1 MSNDR
6 DIVSVI
12 LVENNAQ
19 LLKHLQKTIGLID
32 QVEIVGNALIAQEAL
47 EMARDLK
54 PLVALVDYNLPDMNG
69 INLTEMLRREYP
81 NTQVILISQD
91 NYTDIVLQAI
101 RAGACDF
108 ITHDVSVKEL
118 TDVLKRA
125 AALAV
130 QDRVKPQYPF
140 GPAITEK
147 GPVAHGAANGKI
159 ITVYGAKG
167 GIGTTT
173 VAANLALA
181 MMEVNKDSRVVLVDG
196 SMQFGDAHLMF
207 NELGQLS
214 VMDLVP
220 RVLDLDREM
229 VESVLLLNRLSGVYI
244 MPAPPRPEFAEKITG
259 ESFARILE
267 YLRRIFDFV
276 IVNTNSYISD
286 TVLSALDAGE
296 VVVVVTAQSINA
308 IRNTRL
314 FFDLWNAVGMTKER
328 IHLVLNRHD
337 VESPIT
343 TERVSERLKFQLNTI
358 LPDDEAAARKADALG
373 QPILK
378 SSRDSDYSK
387 AVVSLAEQILK
398 RIDTVEKSEAQ
409 RLRLFVTA

>member
-6 DIVSVI
+6 DSISI
-12 LVENNAQ
+12 LVVENNPQ
-19 LLKHLQKTIGLID
+19 LLKHLQKTLGLID
-32 QVEIVGNALIAQEAL
+32 KVEIVGTALIAQEGL
-47 EMARDLK
+47 EMVRDLK

-69 INLTEMLRREYP
+69 INLTEILRREFP
-81 NTQVILISQD
+81 KTQVILISQD
-91 NYTDIVLQAI
+91 NYTEIVLQAI

-108 ITHDVSVKEL
+108 ITHDVSVKEF
-118 TDVLKRA
+118 TDVLTRA
-125 AALAV
+125 ATLAL
-130 QDRVKPQYPF
+130 QDRVKSQMAF
-140 GPAITEK
+140 ETIVTEK
-147 GPVAHGAANGKI
+147 GQAVQGSSNGKI

-167 GIGTTT
+167 GIGATT

-181 MMEVNKDSRVVLVDG
+181 MMEINKDSRVVLVDG

-220 RVLDLDREM
+220 RVLDLDRQM
-229 VESVLLLNRLSGVYI
+229 VESVMLFNRISGIYI
-244 MPAPPRPEFAEKITG
+244 LPAPPRPEFAEKITG

-267 YLRRIFDFV
+267 FLRRNFDYI

-286 TVLSALDAGE
+286 SVLAALDAGE
-296 VVVVVTAQSINA
+296 VVVLVTAQSINA

-314 FFDLWNAVGMTKER
+314 FLDLWNAVGMTKDR
-328 IHLVLNRHD
+328 IQLVLAMHD
-337 VESPIT
+337 PESPIT
-343 TERVSERLKFQLNTI
+343 SDRVSERLKFQVNTL
-358 LPDDEAAARKADALG
+358 LPIDADASRKADALG

-378 SSRDSDYSK
+378 SSRDSEYAK
-387 AVVSLAEQILK
+387 KVITLGEQIIK
-398 RIDTVEKSEAQ
+398 RIDMLEKSESP

>member
-286 TVLSALDAGE
+286 TVLSALDAG
-296 VVVVVTAQSINA
+296 
-308 IRNTRL
+308 
-314 FFDLWNAVGMTKER
+314 
-328 IHLVLNRHD
+328 
-337 VESPIT
+337 
-343 TERVSERLKFQLNTI
+343 
-358 LPDDEAAARKADALG
+358 
-373 QPILK
+373 
-378 SSRDSDYSK
+378 
-387 AVVSLAEQILK
+387 
-398 RIDTVEKSEAQ
+398 
-409 RLRLFVTA
+409 

>member
-6 DIVSVI
+6 ESISV
-12 LVENNAQ
+12 LVVENNPQ
-19 LLKHLQKTIGLID
+19 LLKHLQKTLGLID
-32 QVEIVGNALIAQEAL
+32 KVEVVGTGLIAQEGL
-47 EMARDLK
+47 EMVRDLK
-54 PLVALVDYNLPDMNG
+54 PLVVLVDYNLPDMNG
-69 INLTEMLRREYP
+69 INLTEILRREYP
-81 NTQVILISQD
+81 KSQVILISQD

-118 TDVLKRA
+118 TDVLTRA
-125 AALAV
+125 ATLAM
-130 QDRVKPQYPF
+130 QDRAKSQYPF
-140 GPAITEK
+140 ETIITEK
-147 GPVAHGAANGKI
+147 GPVVHGGANGKV

-181 MMEVNKDSRVVLVDG
+181 MMEINKESRVVLVDG

-220 RVLDLDREM
+220 RVMDLDREM
-229 VESVLLLNRLSGVYI
+229 VESVMMLNRMTGVYLL
-244 MPAPPRPEFAEKITG
+244 PAPPRPEFAEKITG

-267 YLRRIFDFV
+267 YLRRYFDTI

-286 TVLSALDAGE
+286 SVLAALDAGE
-296 VVVVVTAQSINA
+296 VVVLVTAQSINA

-314 FFDLWNAVGMTKER
+314 FLDLWSAVGMTKDR
-328 IHLVLNRHD
+328 IHLVLSEYD
-337 VESPIT
+337 PESPIT
-343 TERVSERLKFQLNTI
+343 IDRVSERLKFQVNTI
-358 LPDDEAAARKADALG
+358 LPMDETAARKADALG

-378 SSRDSDYSK
+378 SSRDTEYAK
-387 AVVSLAEQILK
+387 KVIALAEQVRK
-398 RIDTVEKSEAQ
+398 RIDSVEKSESP
-409 RLRLFVTA
+409 RMRLFVTA